1 MQLMMDQLIAIKDK
15 ILEFWNKYTTKQKT
29 VIICV
34 VLAIFFALVL
44 LGYFLTRP
52 VYTQL
57 VTLSGDS
64 ASEFDEQL
72 KEEGI
77 KYKKESNSNGS
88 TVFSVEQSAY
98 SDAVLL
104 MGKNKITSDEGM
116 TWEDALNNSMV
127 DSSEQRQTK
136 ATLAM
141 QSSIRQGLMNFEGV
155 EDATVYI
162 NRPIDDGT
170 IYSEKKETSVSAA
183 LKLAKSTEIKA
194 ETASA
199 LAQYLANAVGNA
211 TTDNIVITD
220 TTGTLLYGAKE
231 ENTLGGAITSN
242 AEFQTKLRNQ
252 FVKNTSEM
260 LMKAGYDDVQ
270 IGSAN
275 IRLNMDEV
283 TELIK
288 TYTANEGQDQG
299 LYSHSYNY
307 KSTGTSGS
315 GGVPGTDSNGDVT
328 DNMLQGNGSTSTE
341 TVLDKYDYLP
351 NETVQ
356 NIKREVGA
364 VIPEESSI
372 AIVLTQYNVV
382 KEESLEEQG
391 LLDDVSFE
399 EYVAQNS
406 AVTDLETPDE
416 LVQLVA
422 AATGIANNNITIQI
436 KQKPV
441 YEAAEKGSFSDNVT
455 NYLMILLTV
464 LIAGLLVFVIIRG
477 TSPVEVTELEPEL
490 SVEDL
495 LATTQ
500 ESDKSLEEIEMGD
513 KSETRIMIE
522 KFVDENPE
530 AVALLLRNWI
540 NEDWGGV

>member
-1 MQLMMDQLIAIKDK
+1 MMDQLIAIKDK

>member
-1 MQLMMDQLIAIKDK
+1 MMDQLIAIKDK

-44 LGYFLTRP
+44 LSYFLTRP

-57 VTLSGDS
+57 VTLSGDA

-72 KEEGI
+72 EGEGI
-77 KYKKESNSNGS
+77 KFKKESNSNGS

-104 MGKNKITSDEGM
+104 MGKNKISSDEGM
-116 TWEDALNNSMV
+116 TWEDALDNSMV

-141 QSSIRQGLMNFEGV
+141 QSSIRQGLMKFDGV

-211 TTDNIVITD
+211 TTDNIVLTD

-231 ENTLGGAITSN
+231 ENALGGAITSN

-307 KSTGTSGS
+307 KSTGTSGA
-315 GGVPGTDSNGDVT
+315 GGIPGTDSNGDVT
-328 DNMLQGNGSTSTE
+328 DNMLQGSGTTNTE

-406 AVTDLETPDE
+406 AVTDLETPEE

-422 AATGIANNNITIQI
+422 AATGIANNNITIQV

-441 YEAAEKGSFSDNVT
+441 YEAAEEGSFSDNVT

-500 ESDKSLEEIEMGD
+500 ESEKSLEEIEMGD
-513 KSETRIMIE
+513 KSETRVMIE
-522 KFVDENPE
+522 RFVDENPE

>member
-1 MQLMMDQLIAIKDK
+1 MMDQLIAIKDR

-34 VLAIFFALVL
+34 SAAILFALVL

-52 VYTQL
+52 VYKEL
-57 VTLSGDS
+57 VTLSGET
-64 ASEFDEQL
+64 ASEFDSEL
-72 KEEGI
+72 SGANI
-77 KYKKESNSNGS
+77 KYKKEADSSGK
-88 TVFSVEQSAY
+88 TTFSVEQSAY

-104 MGKNKITSDEGM
+104 MGENKVASGEGM
-116 TWEDALNNSMV
+116 SWKDALTG
-127 DSSEQRQTK
+127 SSLTDTQTERQTRQ
-136 ATLAM
+136 TLAL
-141 QSSIRQGLMNFEGV
+141 QTSIRTGLLTFDGI

-162 NRPIDDGT
+162 NRPVDDGT
-170 IYSEKKETSVSAA
+170 IFGENKETSVSAS
-183 LKLAKSTEIKA
+183 LKLANNSEMDSD
-194 ETASA
+194 TATA
-199 LAQYLANAVGNA
+199 LAYYLANAVGSE

-220 TTGTLLYGAKE
+220 TKGNLLYGALE
-231 ENTLGGAITSN
+231 DNTLGGSVSSN
-242 AEFQTKLRNQ
+242 SDFVEKLRKT
-252 FVKNTSEM
+252 FEKNVTDM
-260 LMKAGYDDVQ
+260 LLKAGYDDVQ

-275 IRLNMDEV
+275 IKFDMDEV

-299 LYSHSYNY
+299 LYSSSYNY
-307 KSTGTSGS
+307 KSTGASGT
-315 GGVPGTDSNGDVT
+315 GGVPGTDSNGDET
-328 DNMLQGNGSTSTE
+328 DTMIQSNGSTSSE
-341 TVLDKYDYLP
+341 TILDKYEYLP

-356 NIKREVGA
+356 NIKHEVGA
-364 VIPEESSI
+364 VVPDESSI
-372 AIVLTQYNVV
+372 GVVLTQYNVV
-382 KEESLEEQG
+382 KEESLKEQG
-391 LLDDVSFE
+391 LLDDISFE
-399 EYVAQNS
+399 EYVNQNS
-406 AVTDLETPDE
+406 AVTDLEVPDE

-422 AATGIANNNITIQI
+422 AATGIATNNITITI

-441 YEAAEKGSFSDNVT
+441 YEAAEGSSFSDNIT

-464 LIAGLLVFVIIRG
+464 LIAGLLIFVIIRG

-500 ESDKSLEEIEMGD
+500 EEGQNLEEIELGE
-513 KSETRIMIE
+513 KSETRVMIE

-540 NEDWGGV
+540 NDDWGGV

>member
-1 MQLMMDQLIAIKDK
+1 MMDQLIAIKDK

-44 LGYFLTRP
+44 LSYFLTRP

-57 VTLSGDS
+57 VTLSGDA

-72 KEEGI
+72 EGEGI
-77 KYKKESNSNGS
+77 KFKKESNSNGS

-104 MGKNKITSDEGM
+104 MGINKISSDEGM
-116 TWEDALNNSMV
+116 TWEDALDNSMV

-141 QSSIRQGLMNFEGV
+141 QSSIRQGLMNFDGV

-211 TTDNIVITD
+211 TTDNIVLTD

-231 ENTLGGAITSN
+231 ENALGGAITSN

-307 KSTGTSGS
+307 KSTGTSGA
-315 GGVPGTDSNGDVT
+315 GGIPGTDSNGDVT
-328 DNMLQGNGSTSTE
+328 DNMLQGSGTTNTE

-406 AVTDLETPDE
+406 AVTDLETPEE

-422 AATGIANNNITIQI
+422 AATGIANNNITIQV

-441 YEAAEKGSFSDNVT
+441 YEAAEEGSFSDNVT

-500 ESDKSLEEIEMGD
+500 ESEKSLEEIEMGD
-513 KSETRIMIE
+513 KSETRVMIE
-522 KFVDENPE
+522 RFVDENPE

>member
-64 ASEFDEQL
+64 ASEFDGQL
-72 KEEGI
+72 QEEGI

-141 QSSIRQGLMNFEGV
+141 QSSIRQGLMNFDGV

-406 AVTDLETPDE
+406 AVTDLQTPPE

-441 YEAAEKGSFSDNVT
+441 YEAAEKSSFSDNVT